1 MSNAA
6 IYDAT
11 KQRITDLVRDRD
23 ASLPVRAC
31 PGWSVKDVVAHLG
44 GGLRDFVDRR
54 FDGVESGEWGERQ
67 VRDRRDNSLDDAFAE
82 WNSNRELAAP
92 LFDTPIGSTLITEV
106 VMHEHDLRAALDAP
120 GERENVAVRSALTK
134 PLQQLDKRM
143 RENDVPALRIVL
155 EHGDRVVGA
164 GEPRGTLRT
173 TSFELLRAIGG
184 RRSADQIKDM
194 EWEGDPD
201 VWIASFALF
210 GKHRDTDF
218 TE

>member
-11 KQRITDLVRDRD
+11 KQRITELVRGQDGGT
-23 ASLPVRAC
+23 PVRAC

-54 FDGVESGEWGERQ
+54 FDGVETGEWGERQ

-82 WNSNRELAAP
+82 WDTNRSLAEP
-92 LFDTPIGSTLITEV
+92 LFDTPMGTVLITEI
-106 VMHEHDLRAALDAP
+106 VMHEHDLRAALGQP
-120 GERENVAVRSALTK
+120 GERDNVAVRSALTR
-134 PLQQLDKRM
+134 PLQELDKRM
-143 RENDVPALRIVL
+143 RSGEVPALRIEL
-155 EHGDRVVGA
+155 EHGDRILGHGDPAGA
-164 GEPRGTLRT
+164 LHAS
-173 TSFELLRAIGG
+173 SFELLRAIGG
-184 RRSADQIKDM
+184 RRSADQIKSMNWD
-194 EWEGDPD
+194 GDPD
-201 VWIASFALF
+201 TWISSLALF